1 MVEKPLRVCM
11 MCGRN
16 EFERPGTWTYGQLDD
31 RTIRA
36 VDLCE
41 GCAPDFDPAASYDP
55 IKNEMWATPC
65 PECGNAHY
73 VIEPGADAYIC
84 GVCGGEAPPLP
95 AAS

>member
-1 MVEKPLRVCM
+1 MVEKPLRVCV

-16 EFERPGTWTYGQLDD
+16 EYERPGGWTYGQADN

-41 GCAPDFDPAASYDP
+41 RCAPGFDSAKSYDP
-55 IKNEMWATPC
+55 VRNEMWATPC
-65 PECGNAHY
+65 GECGNAHY
-73 VIEPGADAYIC
+73 VIETGADAYIC
-84 GVCGGEAPPLP
+84 AVCGADAPPRP